1 MLLHSLQNV
10 ENQFGPGVWPYMKR
24 MVNKQKGK
32 NKAKTL
38 NTCLREGAC
47 STTRIGIV
55 VKICF
60 ADSTCNAFWE
70 YNFPELLIGFP
81 RLHQTPHGTV
91 ESEAP
96 CDCLQN
102 KSSHQVPESCGHLPT
117 IGIPKAIYHYMT
129 NTTKQQPTY
138 QLFQNIMRPKNQL
151 VNPPKMTKFTSICAF
166 SQFLLQI
173 CSYFWPLKLGQWA
186 NQSGSRCHMTC
197 KMAGN
202 VPILATRGSRCWH
215 RHARG
220 LGSLLRDAKYG

>member
-1 MLLHSLQNV
+1 MHS
-10 ENQFGPGVWPYMKR
+10 E
-24 MVNKQKGK
+24 
-32 NKAKTL
+32 
-38 NTCLREGAC
+38 
-47 STTRIGIV
+47 STT
-55 VKICF
+55 
-60 ADSTCNAFWE
+60 SLNYWLAFLGSIKLPMERWS
-70 YNFPELLIGFP
+70 L
-81 RLHQTPHGTV
+81 RLHVTV
-91 ESEAP
+91 FT
-96 CDCLQN
+96 
-102 KSSHQVPESCGHLPT
+102 KHQVPESCGHLPT

-151 VNPPKMTKFTSICAF
+151 VNLPKMTKFTSICAF

-202 VPILATRGSRCWH
+202 VPILATTRGSRCWH